1 MDKEL
6 PVAPKAIGNYVTYK
20 KVGNYIY
27 TSGHVPFTD
36 KKKFQ
41 GKIPSE
47 VSMEDGYEAAS
58 LCAELTIS
66 TLLANGEIK
75 NLQPVNVLGFVNADN
90 GFQDHAKVLNGF
102 TDKLAEYFDK
112 KSTRSAV
119 GVASLPL
126 KASVEE
132 QRIIVYE

>member
-1 MDKEL
+1 
-6 PVAPKAIGNYVTYK
+6 
-20 KVGNYIY
+20 
-27 TSGHVPFTD
+27 
-36 KKKFQ
+36 
-41 GKIPSE
+41 
-47 VSMEDGYEAAS
+47 MEDGYEAAS

-66 TLLANGEIK
+66 TLLANGEIE
-75 NLQPVNVLGFVNADN
+75 NLQPVNVLGFINADN

-126 KASVEE
+126 NASVEV
-132 QRIIVYE
+132 QCIFVYE

>member
-20 KVGNYIY
+20 KFGNYIY

-58 LCAELTIS
+58 LL
-66 TLLANGEIK
+66 
-75 NLQPVNVLGFVNADN
+75 
-90 GFQDHAKVLNGF
+90 
-102 TDKLAEYFDK
+102 
-112 KSTRSAV
+112 
-119 GVASLPL
+119 SL
-126 KASVEE
+126 
-132 QRIIVYE
+132 IHI

>member
-20 KVGNYIY
+20 KVGDYIY

-36 KKKFQ
+36 KKKFL

-47 VSMEDGYEAAS
+47 VSIEDGYEAAS

-66 TLLANGEIK
+66 TILANGEIE
-75 NLQPVNVLGFVNADN
+75 NL
-90 GFQDHAKVLNGF
+90 
-102 TDKLAEYFDK
+102 
-112 KSTRSAV
+112 
-119 GVASLPL
+119 
-126 KASVEE
+126 
-132 QRIIVYE
+132 

>member
-47 VSMEDGYEAAS
+47 VLS
-58 LCAELTIS
+58 LIH
-66 TLLANGEIK
+66 I
-75 NLQPVNVLGFVNADN
+75 
-90 GFQDHAKVLNGF
+90 
-102 TDKLAEYFDK
+102 
-112 KSTRSAV
+112 
-119 GVASLPL
+119 
-126 KASVEE
+126 
-132 QRIIVYE
+132 

>member
-20 KVGNYIY
+20 KVGKYIY

-58 LCAELTIS
+58 LCAELT
-66 TLLANGEIK
+66 L
-75 NLQPVNVLGFVNADN
+75 
-90 GFQDHAKVLNGF
+90 
-102 TDKLAEYFDK
+102 
-112 KSTRSAV
+112 
-119 GVASLPL
+119 SL
-126 KASVEE
+126 
-132 QRIIVYE
+132 IHI